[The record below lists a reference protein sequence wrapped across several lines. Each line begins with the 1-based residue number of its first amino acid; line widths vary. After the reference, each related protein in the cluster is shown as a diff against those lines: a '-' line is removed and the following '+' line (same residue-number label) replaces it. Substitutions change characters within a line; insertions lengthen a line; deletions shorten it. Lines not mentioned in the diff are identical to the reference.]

1 MNIIVPVQVKCD
13 CLGGGCTL
21 FYFTCALLRVHTI
34 YGMHACV
41 LSMYVWY
48 ACYVCMYVCM
58 YVCKRG
64 MPVCLV
70 CMYAC
75 VLCKRWCVVCLVGW
89 LIVCMHVTVTSMY
102 VWYACVSARA
112 NICALACMYM
122 CARVYVRVRVR
133 VCVCMYVCMYV

>member
-1 MNIIVPVQVKCD
+1 M
-13 CLGGGCTL
+13 

-48 ACYVCMYVCM
+48 ACYVCV

-70 CMYAC
+70 CMYVCMHAC
-75 VLCKRWCVVCLVGW
+75 VLCKRWCVVCLFGW
-89 LIVCMHVTVTSMY
+89 LVVCMHVAVTSMY
-102 VWYACVSARA
+102 VCYAHVRG
-112 NICALACMYM
+112 MYL
-122 CARVYVRVRVR
+122 CI
-133 VCVCMYVCMYV
+133 